1 MKKLIIFAGT
11 ILLLIQVACQ
21 DVTVG
26 YLKTENAVYTPDSL
40 IIRKEPDPVKDA
52 LRITNDAPWRALTLQ
67 GYLGTPPITFSIEN
81 VTSPNGQEAADLFKK
96 ELSVLGGGSL
106 LYKLRGE
113 APRGRYVI
121 SVRLTNEG
129 YSKVVPDAFTFIVE

>member
-1 MKKLIIFAGT
+1 MKKLIIFTGT
-11 ILLLIQVACQ
+11 ILLLIHVACQ

-26 YLKTENAVYTPDSL
+26 YLKTENAGYTPDSL

-52 LRITNDAPWRALTLQ
+52 LRIKNDAPWRALTLQ
-67 GYLGTPPITFSIEN
+67 GFLGTPPIMFSIEN

-96 ELSVLGGGSL
+96 ELSILGGGSL

-113 APRGRYVI
+113 APLGRYVI